1 MRHISIVRLPL
12 PFLFISLL
20 TLSSCF
26 DKGCIDPMASNYDS
40 LADRDDGNCKYAF
53 ATDETK
59 DAFAENYALI
69 AHAMYQDAY
78 AQSEAMRELIHS
90 FVANPTIPGL
100 QACKDAWVIAHIPY
114 SQAEVLQFPG
124 SPVRSSGGVVLHER
138 INAWNFTPAHIDYV
152 KDSLEAGIINQAA
165 KYPQIDAALLQGL
178 NNTVDGK
185 RITLGYHVIEFL
197 LWGED
202 KEAVDELSSGKR
214 SFKDYDTSD
223 TNVVHAARR
232 GQYLSLSADQLSNDL
247 ASLVNGWSPLG
258 GSNYLKTF
266 QAYSAKKQT
275 RLAITG
281 MVLFGQYELAQN
293 RLLTTLTG
301 LNPEREESTFSDN
314 TQRDV
319 FFNVLG
325 LNSLFRGRYGMSDST
340 YIEGAS
346 LYDVIAEQ
354 DSSSANQLDVLM
366 RKVMKASKEV
376 MSPYDY
382 QVSLEQA
389 AGLGPI
395 TDLTVSLEAFGE
407 RLTEVAAELNMG
419 IQKDLP
425 LQD

>member
-1 MRHISIVRLPL
+1 
-12 PFLFISLL
+12 
-20 TLSSCF
+20 
-26 DKGCIDPMASNYDS
+26 MASNYDP
-40 LADRDDGNCKYAF
+40 LADREDGNCKYAF

-59 DAFAENYALI
+59 AAFAENYAVI

-78 AQSEAMRELIHS
+78 TQSEALRELIYS

-124 SPVRSSGGVVLHER
+124 SPVRSSGSAILQER

-152 KDSLEAGIINQAA
+152 KDSLEAGIINQVS

-185 RITLGYHVIEFL
+185 RITLGYHAIEFL

-202 KEAVDELSSGKR
+202 KDPADELTVGKR
-214 SFKDYDTSD
+214 TFKDYDTSD

-232 GQYLSLSADQLSNDL
+232 GQYLKLCADQLTNDL
-247 ASLVNGWSPLG
+247 ASLVNAWSPLG

-266 QAYSAKKQT
+266 QAHSAKKQT

-281 MVLFGQYELAQN
+281 LVLFGQYELGEN

-319 FFNVLG
+319 FFNILG
-325 LNSLFRGRYGMSDST
+325 LNSIFRGRYGMSDST

-354 DSSSANQLDVLM
+354 DSSSAKQLDVLM
-366 RKVMKASKEV
+366 RNVLNASKEV
-376 MSPYDY
+376 TSPYDH

-389 AGLGPI
+389 AGVGPI
-395 TDLTVSLEAFGE
+395 TDLTIALEAFGE
-407 RLTEVAAELNMG
+407 RLTEVASALNMG

-425 LQD
+425 LDE